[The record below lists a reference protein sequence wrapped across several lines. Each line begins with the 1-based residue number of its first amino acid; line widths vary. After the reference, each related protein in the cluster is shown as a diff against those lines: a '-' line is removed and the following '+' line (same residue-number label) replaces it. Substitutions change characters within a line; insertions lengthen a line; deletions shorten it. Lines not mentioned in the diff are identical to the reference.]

1 LSFVRRDFAMD
12 HRVELLKKFYAG
24 LPQDRAKLEIREHGF
39 EFLEQLLSDGVTLD
53 YGELTLTELLHKY
66 KLTGIPPGRMDELL
80 EAHVGK
86 RCNVC
91 LYFEATA
98 NRLFCFNLD
107 NNHKTNNTVIIP
119 EMDYALRTLRD
130 LLIALGCEPLV
141 LASGRGYHVWVRLES
156 AVDNDQL
163 HEFLSRAAVQ
173 TMAQLHRRGFDYQKV
188 KINVY
193 PDKRIRGVVSLRLFG
208 SEHAKNKV
216 FSQVWTAT
224 GLLDETASWAYF
236 ENYLGTRTIPP
247 ETFDAACAELGRS
260 F

>member
-1 LSFVRRDFAMD
+1 MD
-12 HRVELLKKFYAG
+12 HRVKLLKTFYAG

-39 EFLEQLLSDGVTLD
+39 AFLEKLLSDGVTLD
-53 YGELTLTELLHKY
+53 YGELTLTDLLHKY
-66 KLTGIPPGRMDELL
+66 KLGDIPPGRMDELL

-91 LYFEATA
+91 LYFETTA

-119 EMDYALRTLRD
+119 EMDYAARALRD
-130 LLIALGCEPLV
+130 LLGSLGCEPLI
-141 LASGRGYHVWVRLES
+141 LASGRGYHVWGRLAQ
-156 AVDNDQL
+156 AVDNDRL

-173 TMAQLHRRGFDYQKV
+173 TLAQLHRGGFDYQKI
-188 KINVY
+188 KFNVY

-208 SEHAKNKV
+208 SEHAKNRV
-216 FSQVWTAT
+216 FSKVCTPA
-224 GLLDETASWAYF
+224 GLLDETASWTYF
-236 ENYLGTRTIPP
+236 ENYLGSRTIPL
-247 ETFDAACAELGRS
+247 EIFDAAYAELGRL